1 MKLRVAVIYGGRS
14 GEHDVS
20 LRSAKSIIDAM
31 DPEKYK
37 VIHYVISKE
46 GKWRP
51 RPITPEPH
59 MNPEIDVVFPILHGT
74 FGEDGT
80 IQGLLELAELPY
92 VGAGVLASAV
102 SMDKEVMKRLA
113 EQRGLP
119 VAEYTVLRNKADFK
133 GAGDRYPVFVKPAN
147 LGSSVGISKARDR
160 EELGPA
166 IDEAAKFDRKI
177 VIEEGV
183 GGKKH
188 KAREIECSVLGN
200 DEPIAS
206 IPGEIVPVK
215 EFYDYNAKY
224 LDEGSEL
231 IIPAKLTK
239 TETKKV
245 QELAIRSF
253 KAVDCSGLARVD
265 FLMDAK
271 TRKIY
276 LNEINTMPGFTAI
289 SMYPKLWAA
298 SGLEYSDLI
307 DRLIQLGLERHEDK
321 KRNQYSR

>member
-1 MKLRVAVIYGGRS
+1 VHRRS
-14 GEHDVS
+14 GIIPFQTEAALTRRAADRAINVDV
-20 LRSAKSIIDAM
+20 I
-31 DPEKYK
+31 
-37 VIHYVISKE
+37 
-46 GKWRP
+46 
-51 RPITPEPH
+51 
-59 MNPEIDVVFPILHGT
+59 FPVLHGT

-80 IQGLLELAELPY
+80 IQGLFELADIAY
-92 VGAGVLASAV
+92 VGAGVLGSAAG
-102 SMDKEVMKRLA
+102 MDKDVMKSLFLA
-113 EQRGLP
+113 AGIP
-119 VAEYTVLRNKADFK
+119 IVKHVTVLRSAWESEPKK
-133 GAGDRYPVFVKPAN
+133 IERLVESRLKYPLFVKPAN
-147 LGSSVGISKARDR
+147 LGSSVGISKAHNRK
-160 EELGPA
+160 ELGPA
-166 IDEAAKFDRKI
+166 IEEAAKFDRKI
-177 VIEEGV
+177 VIEQGV
-183 GGKKH
+183 GGKKN

-200 DEPIAS
+200 DNPIAS

-239 TETKKV
+239 AETKGV

-265 FLMDAK
+265 FLMDPT

-307 DRLIQLGLERHEDK
+307 DRLIQLGIERHEDK
-321 KRNQYSR
+321 KKNQYIR